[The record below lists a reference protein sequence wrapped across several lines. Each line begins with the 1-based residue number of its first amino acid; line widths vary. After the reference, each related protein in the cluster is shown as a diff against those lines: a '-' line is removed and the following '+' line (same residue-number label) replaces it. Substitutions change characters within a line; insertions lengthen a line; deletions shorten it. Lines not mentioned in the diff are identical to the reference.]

1 MKKMMAVLLLLL
13 LSAHANADTVG
24 WMPNNGGGK
33 IVITDKDC
41 QSDSRQF
48 MAYTTSSSI
57 STQFGCWFSDDVMV
71 HITWESTGSFKS
83 YPLENWN
90 INSDVIKRL
99 RQRLKGSSYKG
110 STL

>member
-1 MKKMMAVLLLLL
+1 MKKILVLLLLC
-13 LSAHANADTVG
+13 LSAHVSADTVG

-90 INSDVIKRL
+90 INDSVIKRL

-110 STL
+110 NAL

>member
-1 MKKMMAVLLLLL
+1 MLL
-13 LSAHANADTVG
+13 LSAHTGAKADTVG

-90 INSDVIKRL
+90 INSDVLKRL
-99 RQRLKGSSYKG
+99 RQRLKGG
-110 STL
+110 SGGYTY